1 MNLKRLFVAMMLPLF
16 AFVMQAHAQDKVVT
30 GKVTDASG
38 AAVSGVTIKIK
49 DGKALG
55 STKPDGTFS
64 VKVTGNPTL
73 EFSSIGFASIEA
85 QVPASGSMSISIK
98 PSKDDLNEVVVNI
111 GYGSSK
117 KKDLTGS
124 VVSVTS
130 KDFVKGAL
138 TTPEQ
143 LITGKVAGVAIT
155 PNGGAPGSGS
165 VIRIRG
171 GASLNASNDPLIV
184 IDGVPL
190 DNNGISGSANAL
202 NLINPNDIESF
213 NILKDASA
221 AAIYGSRASNGVI
234 IITTKKGRAGKPSF
248 NFSTI
253 SSIYTPTG
261 NVDILSAQQFRDY
274 VKANGSASD
283 VAMLGN
289 ANTDWQKEIYKT
301 SFGVDNNLSMTGAIF
316 KKVPFRASL
325 GYLNQQ
331 GILKGGNLKRTT
343 ASIGISPK
351 FFKDHLKV
359 DINLKGVVSENK
371 FANEGAIGSAVSFDP
386 TQSIYGASREFGG
399 YFQWVDPGADP
410 NIRLNSLAPKN
421 PVGLINQ
428 YDNRSHVERS
438 IGNIQFEYKFHG
450 LEDLKATVNLG
461 YDVANGH
468 GSVIISDSAGSSY
481 RRFKD
486 ANGKFHGGN
495 NNIYKQTKQNVLL
508 DAYLN
513 YVKETKYGKFDAMM
527 GYSFQNFKSTNYNY
541 NDVTYDGSVVSTPN
555 FDFDKPENTLI
566 SVYGRLNYNY
576 KGKYYVTASAR
587 KDGSSRFSKA
597 NRWGV
602 FPSYAV
608 AWKISEESF
617 LKNSKLVNELKLRAG
632 YGKTGQQDGID
643 LYLYQQS
650 FYYGGNQSQY
660 QFGNT
665 YYSTVTPAGYNSNLR
680 WETTEMKNVAL
691 DFGIKNN
698 RLTGTIEYYERT
710 TNSLLND
717 AQQSAGTNFTNNI
730 KANVGSMKNSG
741 LEVSL
746 NYAVIKK
753 KDLNW
758 DVAYNIT
765 YNKNEITNLTIA
777 PDPTFKGN
785 QYGGISGGTGNTVL
799 VNSVGYARGSFYMYK
814 QVYDEKTGKP
824 IENLF
829 EDKNRDGQ
837 INSNDLYQYKQ
848 VDPRVFMGL
857 SSNVTYKKWNAGIVM
872 RTNLDNY
879 LYNNIRSAR
888 GLRTE
893 VLPGKKYLSNASSEV
908 LATNFK
914 GGNDKMFISDY
925 WIENASFLR
934 CDNINV
940 GYDFGKVLNSKADL
954 RATLNVT
961 NVFVITKY
969 KGLDPE
975 ISGGIDNNIYKRPR
989 VFSLGLNLSF

>member
-16 AFVMQAHAQDKVVT
+16 AFVMQASAQDKMVT
-30 GKVTDASG
+30 GKVTDAAG
-38 AAVSGVTIKIK
+38 AAVAGVTIKTK
-49 DGKALG
+49 GGKALG
-55 STKPDGTFS
+55 STKADGTFS
-64 VKVTGNPTL
+64 VKAATNATL
-73 EFSSIGFASIEA
+73 EFTSVGFGTAEM
-85 QVPASGSMSISIK
+85 QVPSSGVLNISLK
-98 PSKDDLNEVVVNI
+98 TANDNLNEIVVI
-111 GYGSSK
+111 GYGTAK

-143 LITGKVAGVAIT
+143 LIAGKVAGVSVT

-234 IITTKKGRAGKPSF
+234 IITTKKGKAGKAVF
-248 NFSTI
+248 NFS
-253 SSIYTPTG
+253 SIASVYTPSG
-261 NVDILSAQQFRDY
+261 SVDILSPQQFRDY

-283 VAMLGN
+283 VAMLGT

-301 SFGVDNNLSMTGAIF
+301 SFGVDNSLSMTGAIF
-316 KKVPFRASL
+316 KNVPFRASL

-331 GILKGGNLKRTT
+331 GILEGGSLKRTT
-343 ASIGISPK
+343 ASLGISPNLLK
-351 FFKDHLKV
+351 NHLKIDV
-359 DINLKGVVSENK
+359 NLKGVVSENQ

-386 TQSIYGASREFGG
+386 TQNIYGASKEFGG
-399 YFQWVDPGADP
+399 YFQWVDPGADKY
-410 NIRLNSLAPKN
+410 IRLNSLAPKN

-428 YDNRSHVERS
+428 FDNRSHVERS
-438 IGNIQFEYKFHG
+438 IGNVQFDYKFHG
-450 LEDLKATVNLG
+450 FEDLRAVVNLG
-461 YDVANGH
+461 YDVAQGH
-468 GSVIISDSAGSSY
+468 GTVVISDSAASDY
-481 RRFKD
+481 RKYID
-486 ANGKFHGGN
+486 ASGKYHGGTN
-495 NNIYKQTKQNVLL
+495 NMYRQTKQNTVL

-513 YVKETKYGKFDAMM
+513 YVKESKYGRFDALV
-527 GYSFQNFKSTNYNY
+527 GYSYQNFQSTNYNF
-541 NDVTYDGSVVSTPN
+541 NNFAFDGTTVSTSN
-555 FDFDKPENTLI
+555 TQFDKPENTLI

-576 KGKYYVTASAR
+576 KGKYFLTATAR

-597 NRWGV
+597 NRWGI
-602 FPSYAV
+602 FPAYAA
-608 AWKISEESF
+608 AWRLKEESF
-617 LKNSKLVNELKLRAG
+617 LKNVKFVNDLKIRAG

-650 FYYGGNQSQY
+650 FYYGGNQSLY

-665 YYSTVTPAGYNSNLR
+665 YYSTVTPAGYNANLR
-680 WETTEMKNVAL
+680 WETTEMKNIAV
-691 DFGIKNN
+691 DFAIMDN
-698 RLTGTIEYYERT
+698 RLSGTIEYYERT
-710 TNSLLND
+710 TNDLLNE
-717 AQQSAGTNFTNNI
+717 AQQPAGTNFTNSI

-741 LEVSL
+741 VELSL
-746 NYAVIKK
+746 NYSVIKK
-753 KDLNW
+753 RDITW

-785 QYGGISGGTGNTVL
+785 FYGGIAGGTGGTVL
-799 VNSVGYARGSFYMYK
+799 ANSVGYARGSFYVYK
-814 QVYDEKTGKP
+814 QVYDEKTNKP

-829 EDKNRDGQ
+829 EDINRDGT

-848 VDPRVFMGL
+848 VDPRVFMGF
-857 SSNVTYKKWNAGIVM
+857 SSSATYKKWSAGIVM
-872 RTNLDNY
+872 RANVDNY
-879 LYNNIRSAR
+879 LYNNVRSSR
-888 GLRTE
+888 GVKNE
-893 VLPGKKYLSNASSEV
+893 VLPGKKFLGNASTEV
-908 LATNFK
+908 LATNFN
-914 GGNDKMFISDY
+914 GGSEKMFVSNY

-940 GYDFGKVLNSKADL
+940 GYNFGKILSNKADL
-954 RATLNVT
+954 RVTANVS
-961 NVFVITKY
+961 NVFIITKY